1 MDRSMNEKKQELIRL
16 LNEYIQDLSAVEYN
30 AEVKDALNVEI
41 LDTLQKAEK
50 TLREEDFLRKLKEQE
65 EQEHEHK

>member
-16 LNEYIQDLSAVEYN
+16 LNEYILDLSAVEHT
-30 AEVKDALNVEI
+30 AEVKDALNIEI

>member
-30 AEVKDALNVEI
+30 AEVKDALNIEI

-50 TLREEDFLRKLKEQE
+50 TLREEEFLRKLKEQE

>member
-30 AEVKDALNVEI
+30 AEVKDALNIEI

-65 EQEHEHK
+65 GQEHEHK

>member
-1 MDRSMNEKKQELIRL
+1 MDKSMNEKKQELIRL
-16 LNEYIQDLSAVEYN
+16 LNEYILDLSAVEYN
-30 AEVKDALNVEI
+30 AEVKDALNIEI

-65 EQEHEHK
+65 GQEHEHK

>member
-16 LNEYIQDLSAVEYN
+16 LNEYILDLSAVEYN
-30 AEVKDALNVEI
+30 AEVKDALNIEI

-65 EQEHEHK
+65 GQEHEHK

>member
-30 AEVKDALNVEI
+30 AEVKDALNIEI

>member
-30 AEVKDALNVEI
+30 AEVKDALNIEI

-65 EQEHEHK
+65 EQEHENK